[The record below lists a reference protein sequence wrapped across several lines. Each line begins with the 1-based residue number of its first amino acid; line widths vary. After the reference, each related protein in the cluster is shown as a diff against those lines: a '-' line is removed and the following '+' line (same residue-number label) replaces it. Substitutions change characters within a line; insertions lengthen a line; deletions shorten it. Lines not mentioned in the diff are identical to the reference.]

1 MKELSKVTKYN
12 RLKTC
17 KKQTRLANA
26 TEANEGCVSWGGG
39 QRGSFKKRGI
49 AEPISKKGNAWC
61 QIRSA
66 NGGCFP
72 HSEEKSKDDM
82 HTEMKS
88 RR

>member
-39 QRGSFKKRGI
+39 QRGSSKKRK
-49 AEPISKKGNAWC
+49 SRSQFQKKEMRGAKLEAP
-61 QIRSA
+61 R
-66 NGGCFP
+66 GGCFP
-72 HSEEKSKDDM
+72 HSEKKEKMICTQK
-82 HTEMKS
+82 
-88 RR
+88 